1 MTALPRPVL
10 MIPLRRCGSHALRL
24 RLNFNPAFYAP
35 YPLHIVDFMP
45 LVPLYGNLQDDRA
58 YFRLVTDV
66 IGLQAASMVKWPGM
80 VFDPVEVFEA
90 LRDQPRS
97 VHRVVWELLLRAG
110 AQHGARVVMDKSLDS
125 VHYAAELMTLFP
137 DMRFLNV
144 VRDPRAQVASMNRA
158 IIHDFDTLLNTQ
170 TWVAAHRAA
179 NALIAQYP
187 ERTCT
192 IRYEDFLVDQ
202 ESTLRRI
209 CSFLE
214 IDFLPQMLDV
224 SRSAEAR
231 QISRLSA
238 LWTSNCFAPITA
250 NIDKFHQQL
259 SMDEITIIET
269 LARDDMTR
277 YGYAPLTAANAHIE
291 TRELEAARMRSEADR
306 QTAWRALEADNY
318 RDFVLRRHRA
328 DFLSS
333 VRERLMLQAMT
344 AAAVKPTVPHRLEV
358 LTDPAAFEVAD

>member
-1 MTALPRPVL
+1 

-45 LVPLYGNLQDDRA
+45 LVPLYGDLQDDRA

-66 IGLQAASMVKWPGM
+66 IGLQAASMVKWPDM

-202 ESTLRRI
+202 ESTLRRV
-209 CSFLE
+209 CFPGDRFPAADARCLA
-214 IDFLPQMLDV
+214 LG
-224 SRSAEAR
+224 RSAADFAVVSVVDVQLLRAHHGQYR
-231 QISRLSA
+231 QI
-238 LWTSNCFAPITA
+238 P
-250 NIDKFHQQL
+250 
-259 SMDEITIIET
+259 
-269 LARDDMTR
+269 
-277 YGYAPLTAANAHIE
+277 P
-291 TRELEAARMRSEADR
+291 
-306 QTAWRALEADNY
+306 
-318 RDFVLRRHRA
+318 
-328 DFLSS
+328 
-333 VRERLMLQAMT
+333 
-344 AAAVKPTVPHRLEV
+344 AVV
-358 LTDPAAFEVAD
+358 DG

>member
-1 MTALPRPVL
+1 MTAPARPVL

-58 YFRLVTDV
+58 YFRLITDV
-66 IGLQAASMVKWPGM
+66 IGLQAASMVKWPGA
-80 VFDPVEVFEA
+80 VFDPVEVFES

-110 AQHGARVVMDKSLDS
+110 TQHGARVVMDKSLDS
-125 VHYAAELMTLFP
+125 VHYAAELMALFP

-179 NALIAQYP
+179 NALIARYP
-187 ERTCT
+187 ERTFT
-192 IRYEDFLVDQ
+192 IRYEDFLTDQ
-202 ESTLRRI
+202 ETTLRRV
-209 CSFLE
+209 CAFLE

-231 QISRLSA
+231 QISQLSA
-238 LWTSNCFAPITA
+238 LWTSNCFAPIAA

-259 SMDEITIIET
+259 SMDEIALIET
-269 LARDDMTR
+269 LARDDMAR
-277 YGYAPLTAANAHIE
+277 YGYAPLTAADAHIE
-291 TRELEAARMRSEADR
+291 TSAWKAAHVHSEAGR
-306 QTAWRALEADNY
+306 QAAWRALEADNY

-328 DFLSS
+328 DFLAS
-333 VRERLMLQAMT
+333 VRERLMLQAMAATT
-344 AAAVKPTVPHRLEV
+344 AQPAPPHRLEA
-358 LTDPAAFEVAD
+358 LPDPAAFEVTD